1 MVSSM
6 KKRVHSLIDLR
17 LDILYCFLSFAEN
30 LTVGIVPPSQNIATF
45 KRRSLL
51 NFVTLSS
58 SIKYIQSDIKE
69 WEERPSIT
77 VKALLLCGY

>member
-1 MVSSM
+1 M

-45 KRRSLL
+45 KRRNLL
-51 NFVTLSS
+51 NFVALSS
-58 SIKYIQSDIKE
+58 VKYIQSDIKE
-69 WEERPSIT
+69 WEERPSFT
-77 VKALLLCGY
+77 VKALLLCGC